1 MPHGELLVAFVDA
14 VSVGGDILA
23 AERDRLISTVGDVMF
38 VDVAA
43 VVANFYMMT
52 RIADSTGTPLD
63 EGSVAMSEQI
73 REDIGVN
80 QYVSKRLIPS

>member
-1 MPHGELLVAFVDA
+1 VAFVDA
-14 VSVGGDILA
+14 VSVGGEILA
-23 AERDRLISTVGDVMF
+23 AERDRLIATLGEVMF

-63 EGSVAMSEQI
+63 EGSVVVSEQI
-73 REDIGVN
+73 RKDIGVN
-80 QYVSKRLIPS
+80 DYVSKRLSPS